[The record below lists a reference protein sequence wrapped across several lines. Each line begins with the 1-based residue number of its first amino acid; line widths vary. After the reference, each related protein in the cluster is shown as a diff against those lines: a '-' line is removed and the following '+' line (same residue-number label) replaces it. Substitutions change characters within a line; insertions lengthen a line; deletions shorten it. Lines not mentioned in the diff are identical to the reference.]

1 MTMPADDLM
10 NEVRRDLTAWHAT
23 HPRAT
28 FAELE
33 TAVEERVRE
42 LRAALLQEQTAVV
55 WHEEQLACARCGT
68 TMVPRSRS
76 ARTVV
81 LPGEEAVPIERAYVV
96 CPACGTGL
104 FPPRRGTRPHP
115 RPV

>member
-1 MTMPADDLM
+1 MTIPVDELM
-10 NEVRRDLTAWHAT
+10 HEVRRDLAAWHAT

-33 TAVEERVRE
+33 TVVEERVRE
-42 LRAALLQEQTAVV
+42 LRAALLQEQTAAV
-55 WHEEQLACARCGT
+55 WREEQPACARCGT

-76 ARTVV
+76 TRMVV
-81 LPGEEAVPIERAYVV
+81 LPGEEVVPVERHYVV

-104 FPPRRGTRPHP
+104 FPPR
-115 RPV
+115 